1 MRHGSL
7 LLACDGQG
15 DGADAR
21 ACVRACG
28 FPLAC
33 CRRGTVWPRLLGVI
47 CLRWIGVIR
56 VLHSGCKGRAGFSVS
71 VRRLTLTSVWQHVKV
86 NMMACEAE
94 NCTHR
99 FCTYCLTVH
108 LGVDTDQKEAG
119 VWHCPTCSGNC
130 CCSGP
135 ECNKPHR
142 HCKAFRYRQRRAA
155 AATLR
160 VSAANALV
168 SLGFTLPAGKG
179 KNKLVPTFDSGA
191 HDHDKAERPAK
202 RRESPLPGGPS
213 EGGDES
219 EDRLPRIGGTCE
231 DQERAANQGEF
242 ESGESAVNLLASLG
256 SGRSPSPTVNTQT
269 DSSLTDG
276 DRMKNDDAQIVN
288 TDPAPGGSAL
298 EQLALLASHLA
309 AVEPNGARSP
319 PLASAPQ
326 VWRARSEDSLS
337 AMSTLDT
344 PRQSSEVETPVKVVS
359 NSKMDIGELM
369 TSPSSWV
376 AKAPSLV
383 SVVSLAQ
390 TAAPSPPTLSE

>member
-21 ACVRACG
+21 ARVRACG

-33 CRRGTVWPRLLGVI
+33 RQRRIVWPRLLGVI

-56 VLHSGCKGRAGFSVS
+56 VLHSGCEGRSGFSAS

-191 HDHDKAERPAK
+191 PITTRLSDLPSAA
-202 RRESPLPGGPS
+202 SPRCLAGHLRGGMSPKTVCPELEALVRTRS
-213 EGGDES
+213 V
-219 EDRLPRIGGTCE
+219 LRI
-231 DQERAANQGEF
+231 RASSNP
-242 ESGESAVNLLASLG
+242 ASL
-256 SGRSPSPTVNTQT
+256 P
-269 DSSLTDG
+269 
-276 DRMKNDDAQIVN
+276 
-288 TDPAPGGSAL
+288 
-298 EQLALLASHLA
+298 
-309 AVEPNGARSP
+309 
-319 PLASAPQ
+319 
-326 VWRARSEDSLS
+326 
-337 AMSTLDT
+337 
-344 PRQSSEVETPVKVVS
+344 
-359 NSKMDIGELM
+359 
-369 TSPSSWV
+369 
-376 AKAPSLV
+376 
-383 SVVSLAQ
+383 
-390 TAAPSPPTLSE
+390 